1 MNNPMTDWISVTRPW
16 RADLAVL
23 DGAVSRTVDAV
34 DNIGFVLVVD
44 GRATLRTGEVPFDL
58 EEGEGLVLVRGS
70 SQQIEVHHA
79 GTVLRGAIG
88 GSRCPVTSLW
98 SGEPDLVHLDAD
110 AVAAVPALRPLAA
123 LIVAEL
129 RTPAAGREPMT
140 AGLFD
145 ALLVA
150 MLRAAARGREGG
162 SWLRG
167 LDDPMTRP
175 VLEAVHAAPDEAW
188 TLERLARISGA
199 SRSLFA
205 RHFAERVGES
215 PMAYVRRWRMS
226 LAAKLLV
233 SDRDRSLE
241 SIAQDVGY
249 TSPFAFSRAFKRV
262 LGQSPGR
269 FRRQRSA

>member
-16 RADLAVL
+16 SADLAAH
-23 DGAVSRTVDAV
+23 DGPAALPIDAV
-34 DNIGFVLVVD
+34 DNIGFALVVE
-44 GRATLRTGEVPFDL
+44 GEATVRVGAHGFDL
-58 EEGEGLVLVRGS
+58 RAGEAVVMVRGDAH
-70 SQQIEVHHA
+70 QIDVPESA
-79 GTVLRGAIG
+79 TVLTGAIG

-98 SGEPDLVHLDAD
+98 SGEPDLVHLDAE
-110 AVAAVPALRPLAA
+110 AVAEVPALRPLAR
-123 LIVAEL
+123 LIVSEL

-150 MLRAAARGREGG
+150 LLRGAIRARQGG

-175 VLEAVHAAPDEAW
+175 VLEAVHAAPEEPW
-188 TLERLARISGA
+188 TLDRLARISGA

-262 LGQSPGR
+262 LGLSPGR
-269 FRRQRSA
+269 FRRRRSA